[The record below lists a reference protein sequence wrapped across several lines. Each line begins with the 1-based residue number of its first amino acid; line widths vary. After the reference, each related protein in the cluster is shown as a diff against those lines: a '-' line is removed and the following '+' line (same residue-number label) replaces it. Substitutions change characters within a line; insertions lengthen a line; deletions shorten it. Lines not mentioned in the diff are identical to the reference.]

1 MKRVALVQP
10 QDRLDEPLPQAVYEA
25 TLRAIVRS
33 FPDCSVLSGGDATR
47 LRSFIAQDKP
57 AQVITTAD
65 VSQEIAETLRGEKI
79 VLVKIGR
86 ATAGAALPDI
96 VIDPLAGPSTDGF
109 AGPAFLPAAVLSEI
123 GTGQIAAWLGLPI
136 QNLAAVVDSSR
147 ADSALVD
154 ILSLVTKLTW
164 DSAFFGFG
172 VGRVTCLRLTE
183 SIEARV
189 RENAADQELSFLECR
204 CGSGDRMSVTTAEA
218 HGYSLADTRVTL
230 ELKDLRT
237 NGDDSNRKLHIGVAR
252 KEDIDALVAIGSDLY
267 RDSRYY
273 FDGRFVEETL
283 RAFYGTWIRNGVLGT
298 FDDFTL
304 VLYDN
309 GCPIGFCT
317 VRLER
322 DHPAAGRIGLFG
334 LSRHHHGKGL
344 GVAFLRASLDKLA
357 SDGVTTME
365 VATQSRNV
373 AAQRLYQRAG
383 FLTKRVE
390 LIYHK
395 WFP

>member
-25 TLRAIVRS
+25 TLQAIIRS
-33 FPDCSVLSGGDATR
+33 FPDCAVLSDCDDTR

-65 VSQEIAETLRGEKI
+65 VSHEIAETLRDDKI

-86 ATAGAALPDI
+86 ARPAAALPDI
-96 VIDPLAGPSTDGF
+96 VIDPLAGPSTDGV
-109 AGPAFLPAAVLSEI
+109 AGPAFLPAAV
-123 GTGQIAAWLGLPI
+123 
-136 QNLAAVVDSSR
+136 VDTSR
-147 ADSALVD
+147 AGPALAD
-154 ILSLVTKLTW
+154 ILSLVTKLEW

-172 VGRVTCLRLTE
+172 VGRITCLRLTE

-189 RENAADQELSFLECR
+189 RQKAADQNLRFIEFR
-204 CGSGDRMSVTTAEA
+204 CGSGDRLSVTTAEA
-218 HGYSLADTRVTL
+218 HRYSLADTRVTF
-230 ELKDLRT
+230 ELKDPRA
-237 NGDDSNRKLHIGVAR
+237 NGDDSNRKLHIAVAR
-252 KEDIDALVAIGSDLY
+252 EEDIDALVSIGSDLY

-273 FDGRFVEETL
+273 FDGGFEEETL

-298 FDDFTL
+298 LDDFAL
-304 VLYDN
+304 ALYDN

-317 VRLER
+317 VKLQRG
-322 DHPAAGRIGLFG
+322 HSAAGRIGLFG
-334 LSRHHHGKGL
+334 LSRDHHGMGL
-344 GVAFLRASLDKLA
+344 GAAFLRASVEWLA
-357 SDGVTTME
+357 KDGVTSLE
-365 VATQSRNV
+365 VVTQGRNV

-390 LIYHK
+390 LTYHK
-395 WFP
+395 WLK